1 VIESSGIAIGFS
13 GVQEGTWVTAVTGYM
28 GDSCPTDMG
37 DKHFVVVVTGT
48 ALRVGTVAKS

>member
-1 VIESSGIAIGFS
+1 
-13 GVQEGTWVTAVTGYM
+13 VQEGTWVTAVTGYM

-48 ALRVGTVAKS
+48 ALQVGTVAKS